1 MKIILVF
8 IVLVLIIG
16 YLFKGHNLTI
26 NIKDTYFVMSYIG
39 LAVLIVYGTIILQI
53 LLFIAKWLKNR

>member
-26 NIKDTYFVMSYIG
+26 NIKDTYFVMPYIG